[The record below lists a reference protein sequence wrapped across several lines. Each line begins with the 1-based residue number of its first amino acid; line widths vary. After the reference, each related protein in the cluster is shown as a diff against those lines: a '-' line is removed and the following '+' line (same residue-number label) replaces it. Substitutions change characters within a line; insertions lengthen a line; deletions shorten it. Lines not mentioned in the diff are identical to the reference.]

1 MVAITKSRRERLI
14 RLSPVVSFIFLLA
27 VIFFGREV
35 SSGLIVPVEARSP
48 SPSTPKVSD
57 SPPTLRKGSVLVAAG
72 DISCGNGEGSRPCQQ
87 LSNTGLIYKLQPDTV
102 LSLSD
107 LEDSGS
113 EIDGNQSKG
122 YYSFD
127 LGTWHLIALNSN
139 CARVGGCS
147 YDSPQGRF
155 LRQDLADHPG
165 LCTLAFW
172 HHPRFSSGQSGNNT
186 SLQTFWTIL
195 SRAGAEIVLSGHDHN
210 YERFAPL
217 DLNGEPDPKNGLREF
232 VVGTGGKSLSQFN
245 VVRDYSEARNARTFG
260 VLRLNL
266 TPGSYEWAF
275 IAASSFGYADSGRGQ
290 CH

>member
-1 MVAITKSRRERLI
+1 MISITKKRRERLI

-27 VIFFGREV
+27 VIFFGREIPG
-35 SSGLIVPVEARSP
+35 GLIVPAQARSP
-48 SPSTPKVSD
+48 SPSIPTVSKAL
-57 SPPTLRKGSVLVAAG
+57 STLRRAPVLVAGG
-72 DISCGNGEGSRPCQQ
+72 DTSCGDGAGSRPCQQ
-87 LSNTGLIYKLQPDTV
+87 VNFAGLIYKLQPDTV
-102 LSLSD
+102 LSLED
-107 LEDSGS
+107 LED
-113 EIDGNQSKG
+113 IDDVTKENRDKG

-139 CARVGGCS
+139 CVSVGGCS

-155 LRQDLADHPG
+155 LRKDLADHSG

-186 SLQTFWTIL
+186 SLQTFWTLL
-195 SRAGAEIVLSGHDHN
+195 SRAGAEIVLSGHDN
-210 YERFAPL
+210 DYERFDPL

-245 VVRDYSEARNARTFG
+245 VVRDYSEARNARAFG
-260 VLRLNL
+260 VLRLAL
-266 TPGSYEWAF
+266 SPGSYEWSF
-275 IAASSFGYADSGRGQ
+275 IATSSFSYADSGRGQ